1 MLAVPFDGGKQ
12 RISVSD
18 LLGELA
24 DPGALDHG
32 RFSLPFGE
40 ASSFVAVRVHAAEF
54 FPVRV
59 VHGNEPVMMPAATI
73 TAEGSFLPF
82 LFQDLSPR

>member
-1 MLAVPFDGGKQ
+1 VRSVPFDGGKQ
-12 RISVSD
+12 QISVSE

-24 DPGALDHG
+24 DPSALDYG

-54 FPVRV
+54 FSIRV
-59 VHGNEPVMMPAATI
+59 VHGNEPVMVPAATI

-82 LFQDLSPR
+82 LFQDSSPR